1 VHRIGQFAPEF
12 RLSTMFANIR
22 SVVIAVLLSHLTLCA
37 HAQKVLTVA
46 AYPAVDSIIKAAL
59 PAWEKK
65 HPGVQVK
72 VISRAYADHHT
83 AMTTALST
91 SSKPPDVMVLE
102 SSYVARFATGGGL
115 EDLGAP
121 PYNLNESKHLFV
133 AFSIDQAKSSTGR
146 LVAIPTDI
154 GPGTLLYRQD
164 LLLKSGLQ
172 EADLTNSWD
181 SYIKAGVVI
190 KKSTGAYLVAHARD
204 VKDLIIRG
212 GVKSGEG
219 LYFDAAGHS
228 LVTTERFVKAFE
240 LAKRIRDNKLDGKI
254 SAWSNEWA
262 EGFRRGHVATQMSGA
277 WIAGHLNNWLAPET
291 KGLWRASQLPENTWA
306 AWGGSFYAIPKAAT
320 QKELAWDLIQLMTLN
335 PDRQLEAFKSQDAFP
350 ALISVHNDAFFNE
363 PIAFLGQQKA
373 RILWRE
379 ATRHIKAPKVHRL
392 DTFADEVIN
401 TELDKVLNQ
410 GKDIRLAL
418 KDADRLLERR
428 ARR

>member
-1 VHRIGQFAPEF
+1 
-12 RLSTMFANIR
+12 MFSNIR
-22 SVVIAVLLSHLTLCA
+22 SVVIAVLLSHLALCA
-37 HAQKVLTVA
+37 QAQKVLTVA

-115 EDLGAP
+115 ENLGAP
-121 PYNLNESKHLFV
+121 PYSLNESKHLFV
-133 AFSIDQAKSSTGR
+133 AFSIDQAKSLTGQ

-164 LLLKSGLQ
+164 LLMKSGLQ
-172 EADLTNSWD
+172 EADLTISWD
-181 SYIKAGVVI
+181 SYINAGVVI
-190 KKSTGAYLVAHARD
+190 KRSTGAYLVAHARD

-240 LAKRIRDNKLDGKI
+240 LAKRIRENKLDGKI
-254 SAWSNEWA
+254 S
-262 EGFRRGHVATQMSGA
+262 A

-335 PDRQLEAFKSQDAFP
+335 PERQLQAFKSQDAFP
-350 ALISVHNDAFFNE
+350 ALVSVHNDAFFNE

-379 ATRHIKAPKVHRL
+379 ATRHIQAAKVHRL
-392 DTFADEVIN
+392 DTFADEVVN